1 MKTNNV
7 NGFAF
12 ITNQEIN
19 LSERRELTKLARQ
32 ADVLIDLFHLERLS
46 QILDYPTCYGIR
58 LEFLDIEMT
67 KEEQLAFI
75 AARDSVIDQLK
86 SQLER
91 ILTQLEKSGSL
102 KSIPVEEIREFKSV
116 LDSVAGYDPFS
127 DLFASSL
134 LKRGGHIKDLHV
146 PLAELKE
153 FERTLHRIV
162 RVENAFS
169 ALMYP
174 GYITQPAVQDLKVP
188 LSELK
193 EYEST
198 LDRIISKLREISVR
212 KLGPSTM

>member
-1 MKTNNV
+1 M
-7 NGFAF
+7 GLL
-12 ITNQEIN
+12 
-19 LSERRELTKLARQ
+19 LSRTKKLTSVRRELTKIARQ
-32 ADVLIDLFHLERLS
+32 CDISIDLFHLERLS
-46 QILDYPTCYGIR
+46 QILDFPTCYGIR

-91 ILTQLEKSGSL
+91 ILTQLENSGGL
-102 KSIPVEEIREFKSV
+102 KNIPVEEIREFKSI

-127 DLFASSL
+127 VLFAASMG
-134 LKRGGHIKDLHV
+134 KRSGHIKDLRV

-153 FERTLHRIV
+153 FKLILRRIV

-198 LDRIISKLREISVR
+198 LDRIISKLREIKVR
-212 KLGPSTM
+212 KLGPGSI